1 MDVVEMGNI
10 LFPVH
15 RKEANIMALLLE
27 LLDPLIPAVAEVV
40 AVADNV
46 EVIDGEPMQEAAA
59 LELCS

>member
-15 RKEANIMALLLE
+15 RKEANIMALLLV